1 MMKKFLFIIIVAG
14 LFACQTADNK
24 TVAVL
29 SQEEKDKAARDTTN
43 FTTIE
48 WLDSTYKDLG
58 QLKKGQEVEISYR
71 FKNTGNK
78 NLIIAGVSA
87 SCGCT
92 IPEKPERPIPP
103 GEEEVIRAKFN
114 SKNFQG
120 EVRKDIF
127 VTANTATKS
136 GGLLKL
142 SFRADIT
149 E

>member
-1 MMKKFLFIIIVAG
+1 MKKLLFILFVAG
-14 LFACQTADNK
+14 LFACHTADKK
-24 TVAVL
+24 TGLAL
-29 SQEEKDKAARDTTN
+29 SQEEKDKAARDTAN

-48 WLDSTYKDLG
+48 WLDSTFKDLG
-58 QLKKGQEVEISYR
+58 KVKKGQEVEISYR
-71 FKNTGNK
+71 FKNTGTK

-92 IPEKPERPIPP
+92 IPEKPERPIPA
-103 GEEEVIRAKFN
+103 GEEDVIKAKFN

-127 VTANTATKS
+127 VTANTTTKS
-136 GGLLKL
+136 GGLIKL
-142 SFRADIT
+142 SFRADVT

>member
-1 MMKKFLFIIIVAG
+1 MKKFLFILFAAG
-14 LFACQTADNK
+14 LFACQTADKK
-24 TVAVL
+24 TGAAL
-29 SQEEKDKAARDTTN
+29 SQEEKDKAARDTAN

-48 WLDSTYKDLG
+48 WLDSTFKDLG
-58 QLKKGQEVEISYR
+58 QVKKGQEVEISYR

-92 IPEKPERPIPP
+92 IPEKPERPIAP
-103 GEEEVIRAKFN
+103 GEEDVIKAKFN

-120 EVRKDIF
+120 EVRKDIS
-127 VTANTATKS
+127 VTANTTAEF
-136 GGLLKL
+136 GGVIKL
-142 SFRADIT
+142 SFRANIT

>member
-1 MMKKFLFIIIVAG
+1 MKRLLFILFAAG
-14 LFACQTADNK
+14 FFACQTADKK
-24 TVAVL
+24 TAINL
-29 SQEEKDKAARDTTN
+29 SQEEKDKAAMDTAN

-48 WLDSTYKDLG
+48 WLDSTFKDLG
-58 QLKKGQEVEISYR
+58 KVTKGKVVEISYR

-78 NLIIAGVSA
+78 NLIIANVSA

-92 IPEKPERPIPP
+92 IPEKPERPIPAG
-103 GEEEVIRAKFN
+103 GEDVIKATFN

-127 VTANTATKS
+127 ITANTTTKS
-136 GGLLKL
+136 GGLIKV
-142 SFRADIT
+142 SFRADVT